1 MGNRRFE
8 PFAAVRPGSRCMRG
22 SGGLSHASIH
32 SYFYPLSPSPP
43 SSPLSSP
50 HFPQV
55 ESVAVLRH
63 PNIVRLYGYCA
74 EMAATG
80 EFMEQILVYEF
91 VPNGDLA
98 GFMKKGE

>member
-1 MGNRRFE
+1 M
-8 PFAAVRPGSRCMRG
+8 
-22 SGGLSHASIH
+22 
-32 SYFYPLSPSPP
+32 
-43 SSPLSSP
+43 
-50 HFPQV
+50 
-55 ESVAVLRH
+55 LRH